1 MKSARGRGARAY
13 KDLDRE
19 PLRTRRMPHDSIS
32 EHHPTGGRPKEP
44 RHLPGLTQYAGL
56 VWGLIKEAIVGWRI
70 HRESRI
76 AAALAFYALFSIA
89 PGLIIVISVA
99 SWTIGE
105 SAARDEAFA
114 AIENVV
120 GEKGADFVI
129 YISGR
134 ANREFS
140 GTAGTLIGLATVL
153 FGATVLFS
161 ELRHAL
167 NDIWGFAPK
176 TGQIIRGFLY
186 TRIIAFLMVILI
198 GVLLGITVAANALLS
213 GLGELA
219 GQWLQVP
226 PLALR
231 ALTLG
236 ATFSLMTLVF
246 ATMFKFLPQ
255 TEIAWGDV
263 WVGAAVTSLLSSG
276 GNYLIGVYLG
286 RSSVG
291 FVYGA
296 AGSLVLVLLWVF
308 YSFRAFLLGAKF
320 TEVYS
325 RQFGS
330 RA

>member
-1 MKSARGRGARAY
+1 MPPHSITQPHPPGGPPKRG
-13 KDLDRE
+13 K
-19 PLRTRRMPHDSIS
+19 
-32 EHHPTGGRPKEP
+32 RPP
-44 RHLPGLTQYAGL
+44 ALTQYGGL
-56 VWGLIKEAIVGWRI
+56 VWGLVTEAIIGWRT
-70 HRESRI
+70 HRESRT

-105 SAARDEAFA
+105 AAARDEAFA
-114 AIENVV
+114 AIENLLGV
-120 GEKGADFVI
+120 KGADFAI
-129 YISGR
+129 ALSDR

-140 GTAGTLIGLATVL
+140 GPAGTLIGLATLL

-161 ELRHAL
+161 ELRQAL
-167 NDIWGFAPK
+167 NEIWSVAPK
-176 TGQIIRGFLY
+176 PGRAIRRFLY
-186 TRIIAFLMVILI
+186 TRIVAFVMVILT
-198 GVLLGITVAANALLS
+198 GVLLGFAVAAHALLS
-213 GLGELA
+213 ALGELA
-219 GQWLQVP
+219 GQWLDVGP
-226 PLALR
+226 AALR

-246 ATMFKFLPQ
+246 AAMFKFLPR

-286 RSSVG
+286 RSSVAS
-291 FVYGA
+291 VYGA

-308 YSFRAFLLGAKF
+308 YSFRVFLLGAKF

>member
-1 MKSARGRGARAY
+1 MPQQPITQPRSPAWQPKRG
-13 KDLDRE
+13 K
-19 PLRTRRMPHDSIS
+19 
-32 EHHPTGGRPKEP
+32 RPP
-44 RHLPGLTQYAGL
+44 VPAQYGGL
-56 VWGLIKEAIVGWRI
+56 VWGLVKEAIIGWRT
-70 HRESRI
+70 HRKSRV
-76 AAALAFYALFSIA
+76 AAALAFYALFSMA

-105 SAARDEAFA
+105 AAARDEAFA
-114 AIENVV
+114 AIENLL
-120 GEKGADFVI
+120 GAKGADFA
-129 YISGR
+129 ISLADR

-140 GTAGTLIGLATVL
+140 GTAGTLLGLATVL

-161 ELRHAL
+161 ELRQAL
-167 NDIWGFAPK
+167 NEIWSVASKPGRV
-176 TGQIIRGFLY
+176 IRRFLY
-186 TRIIAFLMVILI
+186 TRIVAFVMVILT
-198 GVLLGITVAANALLS
+198 GVLLGFAVVAHALLS
-213 GLGELA
+213 ALGELA
-219 GQWLQVP
+219 GQWLDVGP
-226 PLALR
+226 AALR

-246 ATMFKFLPQ
+246 AAMFKFLPR

-286 RSSVG
+286 RSSVAS
-291 FVYGA
+291 VYGA

-308 YSFRAFLLGAKF
+308 YSFRVFLLGVKF

>member
-1 MKSARGRGARAY
+1 
-13 KDLDRE
+13 
-19 PLRTRRMPHDSIS
+19 MPHKSITRP
-32 EHHPTGGRPKEP
+32 HPPGRPPKRGKRP
-44 RHLPGLTQYAGL
+44 PALTQYGGL
-56 VWGLIKEAIVGWRI
+56 VWGLVAEAIIGWRT
-70 HRESRI
+70 HRESRT

-105 SAARDEAFA
+105 PAARDEAFA
-114 AIENVV
+114 AIENLA
-120 GEKGADFVI
+120 GEASADFA
-129 YISGR
+129 ISLSDR

-140 GTAGTLIGLATVL
+140 GSAGTLIGLATLL

-161 ELRHAL
+161 ELRQAL
-167 NDIWGFAPK
+167 NEIWSVASKPGRV
-176 TGQIIRGFLY
+176 IRRFLY
-186 TRIIAFLMVILI
+186 TRIVAFVIVILT
-198 GVLLGITVAANALLS
+198 GVLLGFAVAAHALLS
-213 GLGELA
+213 ALGELA
-219 GQWLQVP
+219 GQWLDVP
-226 PLALR
+226 AAALR

-246 ATMFKFLPQ
+246 AAMFKFLPR

-286 RSSVG
+286 RGSVAS
-291 FVYGA
+291 VYGA

-308 YSFRAFLLGAKF
+308 YSFRVFLLGAKF

>member
-1 MKSARGRGARAY
+1 MPQQSITQPHPPGR
-13 KDLDRE
+13 
-19 PLRTRRMPHDSIS
+19 
-32 EHHPTGGRPKEP
+32 RPKTEK
-44 RHLPGLTQYAGL
+44 HLPVLTQYAGL
-56 VWGLIKEAIVGWRI
+56 VWNLVKEAIIGWRT

-99 SWTIGE
+99 SWAIGE
-105 SAARDEAFA
+105 AAARDEAFA
-114 AIENVV
+114 AIQNLL
-120 GEKGADFVI
+120 GTDRADFVI
-129 YISGR
+129 SISDR

-140 GTAGTLIGLATVL
+140 GTVGTLIGLATVL
-153 FGATVLFS
+153 FGATVLFA

-167 NDIWGFAPK
+167 NEIWSVVPK
-176 TGQIIRGFLY
+176 RGRVIRRFLY
-186 TRIIAFLMVILI
+186 TRIVAFVMVILI
-198 GVLLGITVAANALLS
+198 GVLLGFAVAAHALLS

-219 GQWLQVP
+219 DQWLHAP

-246 ATMFKFLPQ
+246 STMFKFLPQ

-263 WVGAAVTSLLSSG
+263 WVGAAVTALLLSG

-286 RSSVG
+286 RSSVA

-308 YSFRAFLLGAKF
+308 YSFRVFLLGAKF

>member
-1 MKSARGRGARAY
+1 MPPHSITQPHPPGGPPKRG
-13 KDLDRE
+13 K
-19 PLRTRRMPHDSIS
+19 
-32 EHHPTGGRPKEP
+32 RPP
-44 RHLPGLTQYAGL
+44 ALPQYGGL
-56 VWGLIKEAIVGWRI
+56 VWGLVTEAIIGWRT
-70 HRESRI
+70 HRESRT

-105 SAARDEAFA
+105 AAARDEAFA
-114 AIENVV
+114 AIENLLGV
-120 GEKGADFVI
+120 KGADFAI
-129 YISGR
+129 ALSDR

-140 GTAGTLIGLATVL
+140 GPAGTLIGLATLL

-161 ELRHAL
+161 ELRQAL
-167 NDIWGFAPK
+167 NEIWSVAPK
-176 TGQIIRGFLY
+176 PGRAIRRFLY
-186 TRIIAFLMVILI
+186 TRIVAFVMVILT
-198 GVLLGITVAANALLS
+198 GVLLGFAVAAHALLS
-213 GLGELA
+213 ALGELA
-219 GQWLQVP
+219 GQWLDVGP
-226 PLALR
+226 AALR

-246 ATMFKFLPQ
+246 AAMFKFLPR

-286 RSSVG
+286 RSSVAS
-291 FVYGA
+291 VYGA

-308 YSFRAFLLGAKF
+308 YSFRVFLLGAKF